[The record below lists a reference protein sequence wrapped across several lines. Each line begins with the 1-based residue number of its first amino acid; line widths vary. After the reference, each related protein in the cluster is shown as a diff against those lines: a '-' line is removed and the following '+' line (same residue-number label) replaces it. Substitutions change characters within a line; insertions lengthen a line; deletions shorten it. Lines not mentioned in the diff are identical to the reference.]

1 MIQARPYV
9 DVERLLVQWLGSQLN
24 CRVVTDLPADLEKRI
39 PLLQIQRIGG
49 ADLRPGL
56 DSVGLDV
63 DAYGPDRESTAALAE
78 QVRHALRFVLPGT
91 EIEGAVF
98 TRVDT
103 TEAPSF
109 RPYDNTDLRRFGATY
124 RLIVHIVG
132 V

>member
-1 MIQARPYV
+1 MTEAQPYV

-24 CRVVTDLPADLEKRI
+24 CRVVTDLPANLEQQV

-49 ADLRPGL
+49 ADTRPGL
-56 DSVGLDV
+56 DFAGLDV
-63 DAYGPDRESTAALAE
+63 DAFGPDRGSAVALAE
-78 QVRHALRFVLPGT
+78 KARHVLRFRLPGT
-91 EIEGAVF
+91 QIDSAVF

-109 RPYDNTDLRRFGATY
+109 RPYDNTALRRFGATY
-124 RLIVHIVG
+124 RLVVHIVG